1 MYGHKHMETRVI
13 LLWFE
18 APLQSWG
25 YDSKFGRRDTLDF
38 PTKSGVLGLVL
49 CALGASGEQ
58 KEVLARFEHLHQTV
72 ISFSRG
78 DGKTSEAKLPFLHDF
93 QMIGAGYAKMKPKGM
108 KPSNWLKTSWY
119 ACNIPLVIKKNG
131 EGDFSKDADGHIS
144 GTKLTHRYYLQDA
157 VFAVLLEVPSDLG
170 EQIAYALQH
179 PVYDIYLGR
188 KCCVPSEFVYQGLFD
203 TQEEAETAVLRK
215 AADRQGQKLYEEFRV
230 IDGESEKGDAFTLND
245 VPVQFGTQ
253 KKYRDR
259 RVTKIQKDQ

>member
-1 MYGHKHMETRVI
+1 METRFI

-18 APLQSWG
+18 SPLQSWG

-58 KEVLARFEHLHQTV
+58 QKLLTRFAGLQQTV
-72 ISFSRG
+72 ISFHHG
-78 DGKTSEAKLPFLHDF
+78 DEKRAEPKLPFLHDF
-93 QMIGAGYAKMKPKGM
+93 QMIGAGYRENDKWQTLLTPKKSDGSKPVG
-108 KPSNWLKTSWY
+108 
-119 ACNIPLVIKKNG
+119 G
-131 EGDFSKDADGHIS
+131 

-157 VFAVLLEVPSDLG
+157 VFAVLLEVPADLA
-170 EQIAYALQH
+170 EQIATALQH

-203 TQEEAETAVLRK
+203 TLEATEAAALCK
-215 AADRQGQKLYEEFRV
+215 ATERQDRKLYEEFRV
-230 IDGESEKGDAFTLND
+230 IDGDSEKGDAFTLND

-253 KKYRDR
+253 KKYHDR
-259 RVTKIQKDQ
+259 RVTKIQKEY